1 MIPGSSRGRMTES
14 TIQTAW
20 QRMMVEWAT
29 LGNER
34 FTVHDLKRKGVSD
47 AEGDKLAA
55 SGHRS
60 IAMLKVYDVLP
71 SKAPATR

>member
-1 MIPGSSRGRMTES
+1 MTES

>member
-1 MIPGSSRGRMTES
+1 
-14 TIQTAW
+14 
-20 QRMMVEWAT
+20 MVEWAK

-34 FTVHDLKRKGVSD
+34 FTTHDLKRKGVSD

-60 IAMLKVYDVLP
+60 AAMLRVYDVLP
-71 SKAPATR
+71 SKAPATK